1 MKTIICPS
9 LLSCDFSRLAE
20 ESQKC
25 IESGADELHVD
36 VMDAHFVPNLTLGPP
51 IVKCL
56 HNALPN
62 AFLDCHL
69 MIMNPLR
76 WVDDYLSAGASL
88 ITFHIEAV
96 NSRDDVKQIIEKIH
110 AKGKKVGISIKPK
123 TPVSEI
129 EEFIPLVDRVLV
141 MTVEPGFGGQSFMSD
156 MMPKVKEIR
165 EKYPEKDI
173 QVDGGITDKTFPIA
187 KEAGANSFVAGSYV
201 FKAKDYSEPIQLLK
215 KL

>member
-20 ESQKC
+20 ESKLC
-25 IESGADELHVD
+25 IEGGADELHVD

-76 WVDDYLSAGASL
+76 WIDDYLNAGASL
-88 ITFHIEAV
+88 ITFHIEAI
-96 NSRDDVKQIIEKIH
+96 NSRDEVKQIIEKIH
-110 AKGKKVGISIKPK
+110 AKGKKVGVSIKPK

-141 MTVEPGFGGQSFMSD
+141 MTVEPGFGGQSFMPD

-165 EKYPEKDI
+165 DKYPEKDI

-187 KEAGANSFVAGSYV
+187 KEVGANSFVAGSYV
-201 FKAKDYSEPIQLLK
+201 FKSKDYSEPIQLLK

>member
-9 LLSCDFSRLAE
+9 LLSCDFSKLAE
-20 ESQKC
+20 ESKLC
-25 IESGADELHVD
+25 IEGGADELHVD

-51 IVKCL
+51 IIKCL
-56 HNALPN
+56 HNALPD

-69 MIMNPLR
+69 MIENPKR
-76 WVDDYLSAGASL
+76 WIDEYINAGASL

-96 NSRDDVKQIIEKIH
+96 LSRDDVMEIITHIH
-110 AKGKKVGISIKPK
+110 SKGRKVGISIKPK

-129 EEFIPLVDRVLV
+129 EEFIPHVDRVLV
-141 MTVEPGFGGQSFMSD
+141 MTVEPGFGGQSFMAD

-201 FKAKDYSEPIQLLK
+201 FKAKNYSEPILLLK
-215 KL
+215 SL